1 MTIFSV
7 LVRKE
12 LLVLRRNR
20 WLAAGAWV
28 SGLLAAA
35 VVFGTAAVGG
45 SLVWRDFPT
54 VSAAL
59 AALMM
64 YVTPLM
70 AVLAVSDA
78 FAAEREQGTLLLMLT
93 YPMKRSVWG
102 LAKLA
107 AYAAAIA
114 AALVPAVL
122 TLAALRAALPLPW
135 GWGETAAG
143 LAKLYFAAWLYGTGF
158 AAMGCVVSLGAATK
172 AQSLARLLLF
182 WLVIVF
188 LWDLALLTGAVAT
201 AGEAPRWL
209 FSGLMTINAADA
221 FRLLLTPARAAD
233 IAVPAALLWAVLL
246 AWVAAGAGAT
256 LFRLARLKL

>member
-1 MTIFSV
+1 MVFSV

-59 AALMM
+59 ASLLM
-64 YVTPLM
+64 YVMPLM

-93 YPMKRSVWG
+93 YPVKRSVWV

-107 AYAAAIA
+107 AYAAALA
-114 AALVPAVL
+114 AALVPAAL
-122 TLAALRAALPLPW
+122 LLLALRLSLPLPW

-143 LAKLYFAAWLYGTGF
+143 LAKLFLAAWLYGLGF
-158 AAMGCVVSLGAATK
+158 AAAGCVVSLGAATK
-172 AQSLARLLLF
+172 AQALSRLLLF
-182 WLVIVF
+182 WFAVVF
-188 LWDLALLTGAVAT
+188 LWDLALLTGAVAL

-209 FSGLMTINAADA
+209 FAGLMTVNAADA

-233 IAVPAALLWAVLL
+233 FTVPAPVLWAVLV
-246 AWVAAGAGAT
+246 AWIAAGTVAAMR
-256 LFRLARLKL
+256 RLARLTL